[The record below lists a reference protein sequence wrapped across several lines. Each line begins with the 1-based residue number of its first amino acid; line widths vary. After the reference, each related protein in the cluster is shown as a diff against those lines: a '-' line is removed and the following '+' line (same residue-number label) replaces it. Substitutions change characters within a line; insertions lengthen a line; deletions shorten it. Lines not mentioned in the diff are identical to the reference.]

1 MKKTRIC
8 ILSIKTINKRQK
20 ISKIGRMQNQ
30 QYLKKKPVALLI
42 CSEFCC
48 VHTDRALPLTIKCGW
63 EFSTSQSS
71 AIRSKMVS
79 ASCGFN
85 TKYREVPM
93 RFQTTYLS
101 TFGNR
106 HLRVSNK
113 LKCSQTI
120 AVDKPQKVHSVCL
133 MVYQKEIQHDRT
145 CTYVP

>member
-1 MKKTRIC
+1 MYTEHQNNKQKSKDIKDREMK
-8 ILSIKTINKRQK
+8 
-20 ISKIGRMQNQ
+20 NQ
-30 QYLKKKPVALLI
+30 QYLKKKTVALLI
-42 CSEFCC
+42 CTEFCC

-71 AIRSKMVS
+71 AIRSEMVS

-93 RFQTTYLS
+93 RFQTACLS
-101 TFGNR
+101 TFGNK
-106 HLRVSNK
+106 HQRVSNK

-120 AVDKPQKVHSVCL
+120 AVDKPQKVHCVCL